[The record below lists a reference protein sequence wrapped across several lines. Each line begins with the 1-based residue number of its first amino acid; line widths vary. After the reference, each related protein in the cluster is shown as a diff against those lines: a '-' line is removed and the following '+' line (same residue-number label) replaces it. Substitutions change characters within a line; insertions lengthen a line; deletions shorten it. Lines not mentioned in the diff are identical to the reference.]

1 MVFDSDFGAWLMRG
15 GLVRVFV
22 FLGLKTLKTLKT
34 NSYLAHNSK
43 NFKT

>member
-22 FLGLKTLKTLKT
+22 FLGLKTLKT